1 MNQFPPEELIS
12 FLQVTDN
19 YLTKRCDLIIIG
31 GAAASLAYGVTRTT
45 SDIDS
50 ISQIPDHLANALDL
64 ANAKTGFS
72 IPVSYVGVFEPPYD
86 YKVRLSP
93 LENLALTKLQLF
105 VPEKHDLALMKIVR
119 GYENDIQVIEEIHQN
134 FPLEFDILVGR
145 FMNEMTQVI
154 GDLKSIRLNFLVMI
168 EVLFGDEQAQ
178 EAAKISENRGSLN

>member
-1 MNQFPPEELIS
+1 MNQFLPEDLIS

-93 LENLALTKLQLF
+93 IEKVLSGYIGNSLRMPGLPFSMSQRAVDGTFLTPQT
-105 VPEKHDLALMKIVR
+105 A
-119 GYENDIQVIEEIHQN
+119 
-134 FPLEFDILVGR
+134 
-145 FMNEMTQVI
+145 T
-154 GDLKSIRLNFLVMI
+154 
-168 EVLFGDEQAQ
+168 
-178 EAAKISENRGSLN
+178 